1 MVLKVIEFL
10 KVLRENNNREWF
22 NDNKQLY
29 LEAKDQ
35 FDAFVNSL
43 IAEIELF
50 DPSARG
56 LTSKN
61 TVFRIYR
68 DVRFSKNKLPYKTR
82 FSAYIAPDGRKSR
95 LAGYYIHIE
104 PGNCM
109 AGGGL
114 HRPNGEKLK
123 EVRFEIYNHGDEFNR
138 IIREKGFRKTFGE
151 LIGDKLKRPPTGFP
165 KEFPY
170 IELVKQKEYLAVH
183 TFDDEKLKPGELMPY
198 LIDVFKTMKPMNDF
212 LNRPLKG

>member
-1 MVLKVIEFL
+1 MVLTVLEFL
-10 KVLRENNNREWF
+10 KVLRAHNNREWF
-22 NDNKQLY
+22 NDNKQYY
-29 LEAKDQ
+29 LDAKEA
-35 FDAFVNSL
+35 FDTFVNSL

-50 DPSARG
+50 DPSVRG

-68 DVRFSKNKLPYKTR
+68 DVRFSKNKLPYKNQ
-82 FSAYIAPDGRKSR
+82 FSAYIAPGGRKSR
-95 LAGYYIHIE
+95 LSGYYIHFE

-114 HRPNGEKLK
+114 HRPNGEELK
-123 EVRFEIYNHGDEFNR
+123 EVRFEIYNHGDEFTS
-138 IIREKGFRKTFGE
+138 IIGAKGFRETFGQ

-170 IELVKQKEYLAVH
+170 IELIKRKEFLAVH
-183 TFDDEKLKPGELMPY
+183 TFDEKKLESDELMPY
-198 LIDVFKTMKPMNDF
+198 LIDVFKTLKPMNDF
-212 LNRPLKG
+212 LNRPLEG